1 MRFREKVKKLYF
13 DTVLYSEAAL
23 ELLIKEI
30 GAGSL
35 LFGEECPGV
44 GSKENPDTGRPFD
57 DIKPIIDGFEW
68 LSDADKKMIYTDNA
82 VKVFNL

>member
-1 MRFREKVKKLYF
+1 
-13 DTVLYSEAAL
+13 
-23 ELLIKEI
+23 
-30 GAGSL
+30 
-35 LFGEECPGV
+35 
-44 GSKENPDTGRPFD
+44 TGRPFD